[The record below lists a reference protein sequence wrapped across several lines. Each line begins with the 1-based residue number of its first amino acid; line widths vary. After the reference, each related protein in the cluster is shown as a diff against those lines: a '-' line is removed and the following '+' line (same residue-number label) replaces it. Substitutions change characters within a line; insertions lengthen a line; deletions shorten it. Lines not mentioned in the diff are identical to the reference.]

1 MILEKQ
7 RITCHRCRLCVCVC
21 VWGGGGAGG
30 GGAELLCVVNDFIK
44 AELQKVYIACSVEI
58 LW

>member
-7 RITCHRCRLCVCVC
+7 RITCHRCRFLGVVCVC
-21 VWGGGGAGG
+21 VGGGGGGAGG

-44 AELQKVYIACSVEI
+44 AGVAPESLYC
-58 LW
+58 